1 MTEFD
6 NSLDDTSLNIFQRI
20 PEIDILIVKD
30 LQSFFFLQA
39 SNDSGRGPSMTE
51 LSTPNTSPHHQVYH
65 CNFPTA
71 ICGRLIGKQGKN
83 INFIKEKSGAN
94 ITLSAN
100 PFTPE
105 FQLCSIEGT
114 LLHVV
119 F

>member
-1 MTEFD
+1 MNFV
-6 NSLDDTSLNIFQRI
+6 SQRI
-20 PEIDILIVKD
+20 LGGI
-30 LQSFFFLQA
+30 FFQA

-51 LSTPNTSPHHQVYH
+51 LSTPNTSPNHQVYH

-71 ICGRLIGKQGKN
+71 ICGRLIGRQGKN

-105 FQLCSIEGT
+105 FQLCSIEGMDIFQELEIT
-114 LLHVV
+114 LYFEGGNVV
-119 F
+119 KSFMLCR

>member
-1 MTEFD
+1 
-6 NSLDDTSLNIFQRI
+6 
-20 PEIDILIVKD
+20 
-30 LQSFFFLQA
+30 
-39 SNDSGRGPSMTE
+39 MTE
-51 LSTPNTSPHHQVYH
+51 LSTPNTSPNHQVYH

-71 ICGRLIGKQGKN
+71 ICGRLIGRQGKN

-114 LLHVV
+114 IRIALILTGESGMV
-119 F
+119 FYALPVSMNFKRERIMCNLSLVNTCILQ